1 MKGTSL
7 RILLIGI
14 DGSGKSTAAHELER
28 ALVRRGQDAAVF
40 RNPAGRRTMAGWW
53 ARLGHVPGPR
63 VLDALET
70 VARVVNVLRNEM
82 RMRTYDGVAVL
93 DRGLECQLALRAARG
108 LPRGVMVPWLLG
120 LLPAADV
127 VAFVDVPVGVAVDR
141 VRLRATDEEDPADL
155 AALEAGYRALPEFAS
170 FTAVDASRSLPDV
183 LDDLL
188 ALVDG
193 GSAASGSDRRLA
205 VSRTP

>member
-1 MKGTSL
+1 MSPLVKGTSL

-28 ALVRRGQDAAVF
+28 ALVGRGQAAAVF

-53 ARLGHVPGPR
+53 ARLGHAPGPR

-93 DRGLECQLALRAARG
+93 DRGLE
-108 LPRGVMVPWLLG
+108 
-120 LLPAADV
+120 
-127 VAFVDVPVGVAVDR
+127 
-141 VRLRATDEEDPADL
+141 
-155 AALEAGYRALPEFAS
+155 
-170 FTAVDASRSLPDV
+170 
-183 LDDLL
+183 
-188 ALVDG
+188 
-193 GSAASGSDRRLA
+193 
-205 VSRTP
+205 